1 MKFGEN
7 VKTATTRALKHHDGP
22 LRDNLSDLP
31 ERKTPRREGLKH
43 HGTRIWKIIVEDPR
57 QNHRGRRNLFAVT
70 PEGIS

>member
-7 VKTATTRALKHHDGP
+7 VKIAMTGVLKRRGGP

-31 ERKTPRREGLKH
+31 ERKTLRREGLKH
-43 HGTRIWKIIVEDPR
+43 HGAHIWKIIVEDLR
-57 QNHRGRRNLFAVT
+57 QNHRGRRNLFAAT